1 MSRTQLILYSTDH
14 CTACGQ
20 ALDLLLSMPD
30 LRGLSVQVVDIAQ
43 DDDLLERLGE
53 RIPVLGLLNGALE
66 LAWPFD
72 RNAVL
77 AWLRKVK

>member
-1 MSRTQLILYSTDH
+1 MSQTRLILYSTDH